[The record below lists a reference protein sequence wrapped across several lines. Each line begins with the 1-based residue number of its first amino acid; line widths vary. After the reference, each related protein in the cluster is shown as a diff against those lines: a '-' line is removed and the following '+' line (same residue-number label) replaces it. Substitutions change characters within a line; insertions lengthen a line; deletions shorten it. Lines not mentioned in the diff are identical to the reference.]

1 MRICI
6 FSMLFAAVGLL
17 AGCSTPTGHISA
29 SSTDSDALAALRK
42 ELQQTQAQLDQLTAR
57 TTRLE
62 QKVRAL
68 ELSNAELQQEVRRL
82 QVPHWGYPQ
91 TNQGPHLTPLQAK

>member
-1 MRICI
+1 MMAIIVLVVSLCV
-6 FSMLFAAVGLL
+6 AD
-17 AGCSTPTGHISA
+17 STSRPS
-29 SSTDSDALAALRK
+29 DSDALAALRK

-68 ELSNAELQQEVRRL
+68 ELSNAELQQEVQRL
-82 QVPHWGYPQ
+82 QERKPQAPPWGRPQ
-91 TNQGPHLTPLQAK
+91 TNQVPHLVPLQTK